1 MSVISAIILG
11 LIQGIAEFLPISS
24 SGHLS
29 ILQNLFGMDT
39 GEGHFLFDV
48 LLHLGTLVSVCV
60 VYRRDI
66 LALLRELVGT
76 IGDIKNP
83 RPPEKQSV
91 ADRRLI
97 VMILLSTLP
106 LLIVLPFKHYI
117 ERLYY
122 STAFVGLALIL
133 TGCMLFVSDKM
144 VPGRKTGKTMTVKD
158 ALLIGLCQAV
168 AVIPGISRSGASITG
183 GIATGQNR
191 AFAVKYSFL
200 ISLPAVLGATIL
212 SIVDAIKAKAEISF
226 LAYLLGAVVAA
237 LVGIAAI
244 RLVELLVKKG
254 KFGKFAWYC
263 WGVGALAII
272 LSLIL

>member
-191 AFAVKYSFL
+191 AFAVEYSFL